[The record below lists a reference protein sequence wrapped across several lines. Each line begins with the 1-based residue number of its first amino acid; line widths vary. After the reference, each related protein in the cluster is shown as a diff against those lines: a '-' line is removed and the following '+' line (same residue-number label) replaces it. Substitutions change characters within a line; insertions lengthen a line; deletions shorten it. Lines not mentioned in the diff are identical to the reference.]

1 MYVQDGRDLAAK
13 AAGQLPTGFEP
24 EALYPARNHPRGL
37 QMALYAASDALGNLG
52 LDWQMIADRVPAD
65 AVSVYAGSALSQLDT
80 HGNGGALSSRYQGKR
95 ITSKQVTLGLAEM
108 PADFVNAYVLGNLGT
123 SGHNMGACATALYNL
138 RLGVNDIREGRAR
151 VAIVGGS
158 ESPLVPDV
166 IDGLITMGALGSD
179 QALLALDQDK
189 VATEP
194 DYRRACRPFA
204 ENIGFTIA
212 EGAQYLVLMD
222 DELALELGADIHA
235 VVADVY
241 VNADGHKKSISSP
254 GVGNYI
260 TFAKA
265 VSLGCQIVGEAAVQ
279 HRSFVQAHGTG
290 TPQNRVTESQILNRT
305 AEVFGIHDWPVA
317 AVKCF
322 LGHTMAVSGLDQL
335 VNTLGVFRHGIIPG
349 VTTIDRVADDV
360 YASHLR
366 IAPEHLERDQL
377 DVAFLNAKGFGGNN
391 ATATVLPPHVSETLL
406 EKKHGA
412 QAMATWR
419 AKVER
424 TRAQALAYDRGATA
438 GKIAT
443 IYRFDHDVRADEHI
457 HMSRDELR
465 VDGYQQPISLVVEN
479 PLDLTL

>member
-1 MYVQDGRDLAAK
+1 
-13 AAGQLPTGFEP
+13 
-24 EALYPARNHPRGL
+24 
-37 QMALYAASDALGNLG
+37 
-52 LDWQMIADRVPAD
+52 
-65 AVSVYAGSALSQLDT
+65 
-80 HGNGGALSSRYQGKR
+80 
-95 ITSKQVTLGLAEM
+95 
-108 PADFVNAYVLGNLGT
+108 
-123 SGHNMGACATALYNL
+123 
-138 RLGVNDIREGRAR
+138 
-151 VAIVGGS
+151 
-158 ESPLVPDV
+158 
-166 IDGLITMGALGSD
+166 
-179 QALLALDQDK
+179 
-189 VATEP
+189 
-194 DYRRACRPFA
+194 
-204 ENIGFTIA
+204 
-212 EGAQYLVLMD
+212 
-222 DELALELGADIHA
+222 
-235 VVADVY
+235 
-241 VNADGHKKSISSP
+241 
-254 GVGNYI
+254 
-260 TFAKA
+260 
-265 VSLGCQIVGEAAVQ
+265 
-279 HRSFVQAHGTG
+279 
-290 TPQNRVTESQILNRT
+290 
-305 AEVFGIHDWPVA
+305 
-317 AVKCF
+317 
-322 LGHTMAVSGLDQL
+322 MAVSGLDQL